1 MHITALS
8 RKNSRDNAG
17 QREAIR
23 AKKHAAEKRSR
34 TKEKGGEGGGGHG
47 IGSELHLLYLDS
59 AELNTSR
66 YVPSH
71 NSRQAA
77 GIKVSGRLPRN
88 ASSRDC
94 PTIRRITY
102 MHTHVRVFL
111 FSLTR
116 RAQDPLRVR
125 RPGRSP
131 PRRRRGRG
139 SVSPPRTRAI
149 RHRSEGRSSSPRR
162 LGNLRWSPAGR
173 TQNQDHEGYPSRGEH
188 TQGTRAHLAL
198 RRRAAVRYRRAR
210 WTAREERRKR
220 SRRGREER

>member
-1 MHITALS
+1 MEATASGVSFTFSTWTRPNSTRHATSPRIIRGRPPGS
-8 RKNSRDNAG
+8 RFQAACRETRAPATVPRSAG
-17 QREAIR
+17 
-23 AKKHAAEKRSR
+23 SR
-34 TKEKGGEGGGGHG
+34 TCIH
-47 IGSELHLLYLDS
+47 
-59 AELNTSR
+59 TS
-66 YVPSH
+66 
-71 NSRQAA
+71 N
-77 GIKVSGRLPRN
+77 
-88 ASSRDC
+88 
-94 PTIRRITY
+94 
-102 MHTHVRVFL
+102 RVFL